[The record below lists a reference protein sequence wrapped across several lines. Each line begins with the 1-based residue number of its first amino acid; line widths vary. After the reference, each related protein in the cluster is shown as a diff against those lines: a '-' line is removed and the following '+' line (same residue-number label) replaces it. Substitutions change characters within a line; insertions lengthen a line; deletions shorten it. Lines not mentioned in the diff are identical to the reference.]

1 MLDEIAK
8 EMHFS
13 YILEIGPD
21 NSQGK
26 VNEKTGKWD
35 GLMGELQ
42 ELVSYY
48 YHRIYIEAI
57 DLIALLILYDNII
70 FYSSLFVM

>member
-48 YHRIYIEAI
+48 YHRIYT
-57 DLIALLILYDNII
+57 
-70 FYSSLFVM
+70 